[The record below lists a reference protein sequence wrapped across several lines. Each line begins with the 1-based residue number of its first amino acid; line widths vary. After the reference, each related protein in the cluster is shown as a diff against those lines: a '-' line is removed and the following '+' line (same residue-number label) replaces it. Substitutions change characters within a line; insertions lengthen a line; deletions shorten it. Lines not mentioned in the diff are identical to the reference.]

1 MMDKIRDHYSR
12 KGQTHRWVKIKAEA
26 AKIEKKRAVDRK
38 KALAKALAK
47 TKSNEVLV
55 EDLAKTFLA
64 VVIAIIVVVVAGF
77 LFFEVGG

>member
-1 MMDKIRDHYSR
+1 MDKIRDHYSR

-38 KALAKALAK
+38 KANAKALAK